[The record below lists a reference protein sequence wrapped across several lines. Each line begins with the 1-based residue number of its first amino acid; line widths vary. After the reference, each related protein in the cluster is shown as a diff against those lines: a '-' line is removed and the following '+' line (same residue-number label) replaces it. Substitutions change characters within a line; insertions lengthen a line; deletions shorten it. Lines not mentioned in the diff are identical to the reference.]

1 MCCSSVKC
9 LTSSN
14 RSATATAGGRKPSMP
29 RKSKLI
35 ERELILQQDQR
46 RKYGV
51 RLTFQVQR
59 AEYIGDLEN
68 VTLLLPDGTLARIRP
83 DRMLE
88 WEGGKRY
95 EMEIVG
101 YSTASEAEG
110 AGMQMAQ
117 ALLLLAISLDFGLRL
132 SYHSHEPPAVFD
144 RTVSKGDV
152 ISAEGYSVWPQ
163 KVVLDELE
171 KVIAKPVHHR
181 RLLLS
186 MELFA
191 AAALESNDRARY
203 VMAVSALEPL
213 AVQQDLGAE
222 VSRAVDTLCSQFD
235 ADKSI
240 PDGIQ
245 QSIRGRLLQLKRES
259 VRQAL
264 KRLCETWFPSEPTA
278 WSSIDS
284 AYRLR
289 SELLHEGRPNDLDI
303 LLHQET
309 RNFSNYLRR
318 IYQYEYDYQ
327 LRAPTSA

>member
-1 MCCSSVKC
+1 
-9 LTSSN
+9 
-14 RSATATAGGRKPSMP
+14 MP
-29 RKSKLI
+29 RKPPPI
-35 ERELILQQDQR
+35 ERRLILAQDQR

-59 AEYIGDLEN
+59 AAYIGDLEN
-68 VTLLLPDGTLARIRP
+68 VTLLLADGTLARIRP
-83 DRMLE
+83 ERLLE

-101 YSTASEAEG
+101 FPTASEAEG

-117 ALLLLAISLDFGLRL
+117 ALLLSAISLDFGLRL

-144 RTVSKGDV
+144 RTVSTGSAM
-152 ISAEGYSVWPQ
+152 SAEGYSSWPQ
-163 KVVLDELE
+163 RVVLDELE
-171 KVIAKPVHHR
+171 KALAAPVRDR

-213 AVQQDLGAE
+213 AEQHDMGVE
-222 VSRAVDTLCSQFD
+222 VSRAVDALCVQFD
-235 ADKSI
+235 ADTSI
-240 PDGIQ
+240 PSGMR
-245 QSIRGRLLQLKRES
+245 QSIRGRILQLKRES

-278 WSSIDS
+278 WSSIDR
-284 AYRLR
+284 AYGLR
-289 SELLHEGRPNDLDI
+289 SELLHEGRPSDLDV
-303 LLHQET
+303 LLQEET
-309 RNFSNYLRR
+309 RSIAKYLRR
-318 IYQYEYDYQ
+318 IYQHEYGYA
-327 LRAPTSA
+327 LRSPTAA